1 MWNAGL
7 DEAQAEI
14 KIAGRNMNNLR
25 STDNTTFMAE
35 REEELKHLLLKVK
48 AESEKVAIYLNI
60 QKTKIMA
67 SSLITSWQI
76 DRETMETV
84 ADFIFLV
91 SKITADGDCSHGI
104 KRRLLLGRKAVTNLD
119 SILKSRDITLPT
131 KVCPVKAMVF
141 PVVMYGFE
149 SWIMKKAECWRIDTF
164 ELWSWRRLLRV
175 PWTARRISGQSI
187 LKEISLE

>member
-25 STDNTTFMAE
+25 YTDNTTFMAE

-76 DRETMETV
+76 GRETMETV
-84 ADFIFLV
+84 KLYFLWLQ
-91 SKITADGDCSHGI
+91 IHC
-104 KRRLLLGRKAVTNLD
+104 
-119 SILKSRDITLPT
+119 
-131 KVCPVKAMVF
+131 
-141 PVVMYGFE
+141 E
-149 SWIMKKAECWRIDTF
+149 W
-164 ELWSWRRLLRV
+164 
-175 PWTARRISGQSI
+175 
-187 LKEISLE
+187 